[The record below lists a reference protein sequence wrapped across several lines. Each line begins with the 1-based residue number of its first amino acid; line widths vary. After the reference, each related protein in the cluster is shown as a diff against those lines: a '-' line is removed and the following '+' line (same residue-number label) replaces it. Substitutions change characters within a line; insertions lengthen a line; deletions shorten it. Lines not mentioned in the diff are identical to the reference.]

1 MAGVDELAAPSERLR
16 RQASHH
22 RGDLYGHLMLAMAD
36 DYEAGGPVAAVYR
49 GHERAPSGSL
59 LSLRVLAGLFR
70 LVLTGRAQ
78 ELARF
83 YPCLGGTADP
93 AEAWPAV
100 REVMAAHVPEL
111 RAALDVPPQT
121 NEVGRSR
128 ALLVGVCEAVRR
140 TGRRRVRLFEVGA
153 SAGLNLLVDQIR
165 FETASWSLGPP
176 DSPLVLR
183 DGFEGDFQP
192 ARFDIVSRRGCD
204 RVPVDVSSPEGRLR
218 LRSFVWP
225 WQVARHQSLTAAL
238 ELALRAGSRLR
249 QPVNVEPA
257 DAGAWLE
264 RVFDALPEPGDPAE
278 VCVVWHSITRL
289 YWEPAEQARAAAA
302 IAAARSRRAVVE
314 VAMEYPQSAPG
325 APTGWPAELTVDGDR
340 LGTVGDHG
348 IPVRLDRR

>member
-1 MAGVDELAAPSERLR
+1 MAGVDELAPPSERLR

-36 DYEAGGPVAAVYR
+36 DYDAGGPVAAIYR
-49 GHERAPSGSL
+49 GQERAPSGSM

-70 LVLTGRAQ
+70 LVLTGHAQ
-78 ELARF
+78 QLARF

-100 REVMAAHVPEL
+100 REVLAAHVPEL
-111 RAALDVPPQT
+111 RGALDIPPQT

-128 ALLVGVCEAVRR
+128 ALLVGICEAVRR
-140 TGRRRVRLFEVGA
+140 TGRRHVRLFEVGA
-153 SAGLNLLVDQIR
+153 SAGLNLLVDRIR
-165 FETASWSLGPP
+165 FETASWSLGPV
-176 DSPLVLR
+176 DSPLVVR
-183 DGFEGDFQP
+183 DGFEGEFQP
-192 ARFDIVSRRGCD
+192 AGFDIVSRRGCD
-204 RVPVDVSSPEGRLR
+204 RSPVDVSSAEGRLR

-225 WQVARHQSLTAAL
+225 WQVARHENLTAAL
-238 ELALRAGSRLR
+238 ELARSLS
-249 QPVNVEPA
+249 QPVSVEPA

-264 RVFDALPEPGDPAE
+264 RVFDELPEPGDPAE

-302 IAAARSRRAVVE
+302 LAAARRQRAVVE
-314 VAMEYPQSAPG
+314 VAMEYPQSAHG
-325 APTGWPAELTVDGDR
+325 EPTGWPAELTVDGQR

-348 IPVRLDRR
+348 IPVSLDRR